1 MISDL
6 TTTFHRV
13 HVGEIGSV
21 LWSRPRE
28 NNTTTVHL
36 RCKLLCRRKR
46 FCCWQF
52 SNFYFL
58 PSLSPHLSRS
68 FYYSRFPCIFISYLS
83 PSLPS
88 WMLLSFI
95 PLHFHPVSF
104 TDPLFSCHSVHPFLS
119 RPPEPSLRFHL
130 PFLRHQIVL
139 SLPPCNWS
147 SRAWEFP
154 YLWTLT
160 HYVAFLSSSRQIQ

>member
-6 TTTFHRV
+6 TTIFYRV
-13 HVGEIGSV
+13 HVGGIGSV
-21 LWSRPRE
+21 LWSRSRGSIA
-28 NNTTTVHL
+28 TIVHL

-52 SNFYFL
+52 SIFHFF
-58 PSLSPHLSRS
+58 PSLFTISRS

-88 WMLLSFI
+88 WMLLSFT
-95 PLHFHPVSF
+95 PLQFHPVSF
-104 TDPLFSCHSVHPFLS
+104 TYPLFSCHSVHPFLS
-119 RPPEPSLRFHL
+119 RSLRFHL
-130 PFLRHQIVL
+130 SFLCRQIVL
-139 SLPPCNWS
+139 SLIPSTWS

-154 YLWTLT
+154 YLLTLT
-160 HYVAFLSSSRQIQ
+160 HFVALLSSSRQIQ